1 MSLECSYQVRE
12 VIRLSK
18 IAFSALIECF
28 IFRIVSH
35 ALHKSRRGKNC
46 SRKKN
51 VYEEYQGLTANLHIS
66 TTSTASQRMFC
77 HQTWNLYNFMGQS
90 HNNFLLHDLR
100 SFHHLRV
107 YEMQFSRRFCKFV
120 YAINSLSPI
129 PKRKLSKYKFEFAIS
144 FHLLR
149 LMLQHDWCFHDVTF
163 HNWTNFDA
171 SKL

>member
-1 MSLECSYQVRE
+1 MWLCNFLAIKVDVSFSILFQCC
-12 VIRLSK
+12 
-18 IAFSALIECF
+18 SALM
-28 IFRIVSH
+28 S
-35 ALHKSRRGKNC
+35 KNGKKL
-46 SRKKN
+46 SDIKI
-51 VYEEYQGLTANLHIS
+51 YQGLNLLFSS
-66 TTSTASQRMFC
+66 THHLIERMFC

-100 SFHHLRV
+100 SFHHRSI

-129 PKRKLSKYKFEFAIS
+129 PKRKLSKYKIEFAIS